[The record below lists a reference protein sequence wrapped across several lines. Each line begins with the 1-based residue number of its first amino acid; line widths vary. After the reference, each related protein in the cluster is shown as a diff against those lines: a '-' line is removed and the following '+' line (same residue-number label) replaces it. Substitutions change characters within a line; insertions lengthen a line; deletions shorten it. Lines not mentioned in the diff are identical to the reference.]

1 MSILAARSITGL
13 KKETAAAM
21 AVLFAPTVVV
31 PVILL
36 LLEKDAFVRFHS
48 VQILVVGFGLF
59 VLQWVLALTI
69 IFLPL
74 VPLISIV
81 GFIVWL
87 VLVYKAW
94 MGEKWEVPFFG
105 KFAIRLM
112 GKL

>member
-1 MSILAARSITGL
+1 MVAKSTTGL
-13 KKETAAAM
+13 KKETAAAI

-36 LLEKDAFVRFHS
+36 LLEKDVFVRFHA

-59 VLQWVLALTI
+59 VLQWVLAITI
-69 IFLPL
+69 ILLPL
-74 VPLISIV
+74 VPLISIF

-87 VLVYKAW
+87 ILVYKAW

-105 KFAIRLM
+105 KLIIRVM
-112 GKL
+112 DKL